1 MVRAAASMR
10 ALGLGIAMNLVMQI
24 DDATPLGEGWGT
36 RGCPISAIGPDWA
49 ISLPAMTVVS
59 PVVTTWIP

>member
-1 MVRAAASMR
+1 
-10 ALGLGIAMNLVMQI
+10 MNLVMQI